1 MIQQKRSRKVM
12 VLSAMVLVGMS
23 YLLLL
28 YTQHPLTSTYRLDG
42 IISVVLGLYICSHPV
57 ANVLDVLLF
66 QRHLPPRKSLI
77 GTEILWWGLN
87 GVVLA
92 TGFWVIFVGMLRFS
106 LPTV

>member
-1 MIQQKRSRKVM
+1 MILSVM
-12 VLSAMVLVGMS
+12 IVVGLA

-57 ANVLDVLLF
+57 ANGLDVLLF
-66 QRHLPPRKSLI
+66 RRYLPPRKSSP
-77 GTEILWWGLN
+77 GTEILWWVLN
-87 GVVLA
+87 GAVLA

-106 LPTV
+106 LPAIE